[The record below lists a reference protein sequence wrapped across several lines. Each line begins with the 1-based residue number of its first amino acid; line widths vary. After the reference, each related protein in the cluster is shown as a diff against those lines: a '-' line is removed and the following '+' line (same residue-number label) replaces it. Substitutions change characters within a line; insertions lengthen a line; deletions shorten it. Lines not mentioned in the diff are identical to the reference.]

1 MTISYE
7 LFFTDYT
14 WLSTN
19 QSLYLGFLLQ
29 AVTDERGFIMLQG
42 MCVGADCR
50 LEG

>member
-1 MTISYE
+1 MTTKPPLIKSKMMMSYE

-29 AVTDERGFIMLQG
+29 AATDE
-42 MCVGADCR
+42 
-50 LEG
+50 